1 MYSDDTESEEGECYE
16 SDNEDDNEIMCTNMD
31 PQLAKLL
38 GITLDTEESQE
49 ESQTKWTPPSTF
61 GLSNSNRIINDRS
74 NEIFEEIKTCV
85 LMKQTLND
93 EQLDYIKH
101 IDKDKLYEIIFIY
114 NNSVNNNH
122 K

>member
-1 MYSDDTESEEGECYE
+1 MYSDETESEEEQYYE

-85 LMKQTLND
+85 LMKQSLND

-114 NNSVNNNH
+114 NNSVNNN